1 MASYVEVGAFIGGTL
16 GVPYL
21 MGGNTLG
28 NIGRIVIHSIWGGPI
43 VLSAV
48 GLALPQQQGEDD
60 RLTRISTLAH
70 QIFFYGVTI
79 ALYLAISPQLSI
91 LRCAAVCIGS
101 LAVIAWAQSAL
112 GPNSK
117 GRAPETV
124 SEIRFYSLTSQAAWT
139 LFISSL
145 VSGIARSFF
154 S

>member
-1 MASYVEVGAFIGGTL
+1 MPSYVQAGAFVGGAL

-21 MGGNTLG
+21 IGGNSLG
-28 NIGRIVIHSIWGGPI
+28 NIGRIVIHSIWGGSI
-43 VLSAV
+43 VSNAV
-48 GLALPQQQGEDD
+48 SLAMPQQQEQDD
-60 RLTRISTLAH
+60 RLTRISTLAY

-79 ALYLAISPQLSI
+79 ASYLVISPQLSL
-91 LRCAAVCIGS
+91 LRCAAGCIGS
-101 LAVIAWAQSAL
+101 LAVNAWAQRAL
-112 GPNSK
+112 GPNSE
-117 GRAPETV
+117 GLVPETV